1 MALKKTALAVLLST
15 AMVAPLVVT
24 PADAAVQKYEGGY
37 QVAQDATN
45 GAFDGV
51 LIQPSRFT
59 DLHYAHPY
67 SAPGGLSARLF
78 TDVWVNS
85 EGVSLENNTT
95 VTGKQQGNANVVT
108 MVTKD
113 GNVTI
118 TRTFTIEGR
127 STTVKTVVEAPQGT
141 RVQLDSTVLLK
152 ALEADYTG
160 TFDAGANRFHLA
172 PVKPGYEVDV
182 TFGEGTFATAA
193 DKDFKALNAATG
205 EEVSGHIGASAEAQ
219 RGRWVGRTDA
229 SGRFETSVRIDVST
243 QQDAADT
250 DGDGLPDIWEEEG
263 FTLADGT
270 VIDLPKWGAD
280 PQHPDVFL
288 QLNWMPSEWE
298 QRGCAD
304 RGRFNPTAKDVLSF
318 EECATLNKNFYRP
331 TRKMLQDLEA
341 LFRDNGINL
350 HIDAGALYAP
360 GIPVADRRGGQNKE
374 KLPYAKYSFDQ
385 DGRSRVDTMKGWHND
400 LLGERDAVWHVGV
413 IGDTIAPGELS
424 SGLGLQ
430 GESFFVA
437 KGAGLTTEEEFKG
450 TILHEFGH
458 VLGLDHDGIPT
469 EESHKYAELLA
480 GYPSGQQER
489 NYIPAYDSAMN
500 YLYQFS
506 RFGLSTEETKADG
519 YALNSGK
526 NFYDKCPEGLKDQ
539 FCFVGQSTIPADW
552 KNLVLRSN
560 YIGKADG
567 IIGVT
572 HEHDHL
578 AEEDLTVYE
587 LAVLA
592 AADNNLKAGALLID
606 DAHNGIV
613 LNHPNNAV
621 NVRVENKGIDAHTFT
636 VEARW
641 GNGKSARK
649 DIALAGIADK
659 DNYAGDLA
667 IPMQDLA
674 GVKGPNTPVEL
685 SVKNQNGETVFDETF
700 RVPVLD
706 LTKQEAEKVLKD
718 LPSAKVNKEEQKK
731 VEQVLRPVVQP
742 PAPTTSA
749 PSPAPT
755 PKETVTVTPTPKPA
769 PAPVTQTRGPVETA
783 NPSDSAGEPSD
794 GSSANG
800 GAIAGAALVI
810 LGALTALFGWWFKN
824 GEQFKLP
831 F

>member
-24 PADAAVQKYEGGY
+24 PADAKTVPYGAGY
-37 QVAQDATN
+37 RVDQDATN
-45 GAFDGV
+45 GAFDGTV
-51 LIQPSRFT
+51 IEPGSQTNLMFANPFSSVGRLMASLVADVRVNRQKI
-59 DLHYAHPY
+59 DLA
-67 SAPGGLSARLF
+67 
-78 TDVWVNS
+78 T
-85 EGVSLENNTT
+85 NTT
-95 VTGKQQGNANVVT
+95 VTKSDKGNEVT
-108 MVTKD
+108 LVTKQD
-113 GNVTI
+113 GVTV
-118 TRTFTIEGR
+118 TRTFTIDGPVAD
-127 STTVKTVVEAPQGT
+127 VKTVVEGT
-141 RVQLDSTVLLK
+141 PGQMAQISSTVWLQK
-152 ALEADYTG
+152 HEGAYTASFDEEANQFYLTPMTPGFEVNVGFSDG
-160 TFDAGANRFHLA
+160 T
-172 PVKPGYEVDV
+172 YSS
-182 TFGEGTFATAA
+182 AA
-193 DKDFKALNAATG
+193 AQDWDALNAAVLTRGNGKIGESAGLQSGLWLERLDDTG
-205 EEVSGHIGASAEAQ
+205 
-219 RGRWVGRTDA
+219 RL
-229 SGRFETSVRIDVST
+229 ETSVRIDVST

-489 NYIPAYDSAMN
+489 NYIPKYNSAMN

-506 RFGLSTEETKADG
+506 RFGLSTDETKADG

-572 HEHDHL
+572 HEHDQL

-613 LNHPNNAV
+613 LHHPNNAL

-742 PAPTTSA
+742 PEPSTSA

-783 NPSDSAGEPSD
+783 NPSDSAGKPSD